1 MSRILISLVIAAA
14 LASPALAQSL
24 DPVDTSDSSAF
35 DQIDNIDNDL
45 STVVDDGEGVAVEN
59 PVENIGAKA
68 TDGSAAANNGSAAFV
83 DNTQILKDSVLSRT
97 DLEGHITGNAVN
109 MEDSKFVGV
118 NKIEDGAFKDA
129 RGVSQVSQNS
139 GQNSLIQQSFTIESN
154 VKVDHRRP

>member
-1 MSRILISLVIAAA
+1 MFRIVISLALAA
-14 LASPALAQSL
+14 LLAAPALAQSL
-24 DPVDTSDSSAF
+24 DPVDTSDNRAF
-35 DQIDNIDNDL
+35 DIVDNDL
-45 STVVDDGEGVAVEN
+45 RTVVVDGEGVAVEN

-83 DNTQILKDSVLSRT
+83 DNSVFAKDSTLSRT
-97 DLEGHITGNAVN
+97 DLEGHITGNAVH

-154 VKVDHRRP
+154 LSVDHRRP

>member
-1 MSRILISLVIAAA
+1 MLRILVSLMVAAV
-14 LASPALAQSL
+14 LASPAFAQPL
-24 DPVDTSDSSAF
+24 DPVDTSDNRAF
-35 DQIDNIDNDL
+35 DIVDNDL
-45 STVVDDGEGVAVEN
+45 RTVVVDGEGVAVEN
-59 PVENIGAKA
+59 SVENIGAKA

-97 DLEGHITGNAVN
+97 DLEGHITGNAVH
-109 MEDSKFVGV
+109 MENSNFVGV
-118 NKIEDGAFKDA
+118 NKIDDGAFKDA

>member
-24 DPVDTSDSSAF
+24 DPVDTAIVNDIDSVNETAAA
-35 DQIDNIDNDL
+35 IN
-45 STVVDDGEGVAVEN
+45 N

-68 TDGSAAANNGSAAFV
+68 TDNSAAASDGSKAFV
-83 DNTQILKDSVLSRT
+83 DNTTILKDSVLSKT

-118 NKIEDGAFKDA
+118 NKIDDGAFKDS